1 MALTAIYASI
11 GAPMLAGTLV
21 TVIGLV
27 YALKKGAVAG
37 PNPFGASTLE
47 WTTQSPPLT
56 ENFTEV
62 PIVTSEPYEY
72 EHVVAKEKHLV

>member
-1 MALTAIYASI
+1 M
-11 GAPMLAGTLV
+11 
-21 TVIGLV
+21 
-27 YALKKGAVAG
+27 AG

-72 EHVVAKEKHLV
+72 EHVVGKERHLV